1 VAALTWD
8 ATNILLKAIQD
19 MGSLG
24 DDLKENRKNLRDA
37 LANVAEFQGITGTM
51 KFDAQGDPIKCAV
64 VVRINEN
71 GEFEF
76 TKSVCP

>member
-1 VAALTWD
+1 
-8 ATNILLKAIQD
+8 

-37 LANVAEFQGITGTM
+37 LANVSEFQGITGTM

-64 VVRINEN
+64 VVKINDD
-71 GEFEF
+71 GKFEF